1 MHDVEML
8 VTLAWLVLGTLLGF
22 LVIFVS
28 GRLLGARRGW
38 LALLASGIVGWT
50 AAVIV
55 AGLVTDW
62 EGSSFAMV
70 AVAVV
75 LGTLFTMSFAILLDL
90 VAPVGSLATGN
101 AAGLVTIT
109 NPVAGVRD
117 KIEPLRRY
125 REVIEIARR
134 NGVSARAASRQ
145 SLPAGIRRTLEEA
158 GGIFVKLGQV
168 ASTRADVLPP
178 EWCEELST
186 LRSAA
191 EPQPESVMR
200 PHVTAELGSRPE
212 DVFESF
218 DWQPL
223 ASASIAQ
230 VYRARLADGDEVVVK
245 VQRPNLDDVMT
256 RDSQAVM
263 QLARLIERRTPLGA
277 SMHPVD
283 LAGDFLD
290 GVREEL
296 DFTIERD
303 NAKELTLAVDDT
315 DGIRLPTVY
324 ADLSGER
331 ILVEEFVEAPN
342 IGQVDRLQEFDLEA
356 LTDRLAESFMHQ
368 IFDVGLYHADPH
380 PGNILIEPDG
390 TIVLID
396 LGSVGRLSPGQ
407 RTAVME
413 MMAAAST
420 GSAAQLRQAM
430 SQIVIIDRDVDVRVL
445 DADIEMLLARHMR
458 SGAGIG
464 SAAFQDLAAL
474 VGQHGI
480 RLPRWFGTLSRTL
493 VTLEG
498 TLTSI
503 RPDFSLVDAG
513 RRHAEQRGLGRPS
526 VRDLRTMV
534 QEEAVLQ
541 LPRLR
546 RLPEQVD
553 ELIGQ
558 AVSGRLSARLSVFA
572 NPRDQQVVTRLVDRV
587 VLAIIASA
595 TGIGSVV
602 LVASD
607 SGPLVRGDLL
617 VNELLGYVG
626 LTAAA
631 VLSLRVVAGV
641 IRDGST

>member
-1 MHDVEML
+1 MIVI
-8 VTLAWLVLGTLLGF
+8 LAWLVLGTLLGF
-22 LVIFVS
+22 VVVFVS

-38 LALLASGIVGWT
+38 VAMLASGVVGWT

-55 AGLVTDW
+55 AGLITDW
-62 EGSSFAMV
+62 EGSTFAMW
-70 AVAVV
+70 ATAVV
-75 LGTLFTMSFAILLDL
+75 LGTLFTMCIAILLDL
-90 VAPVGSLATGN
+90 VAPVGSLATGE

-109 NPVAGVRD
+109 NPVAGLRD
-117 KIEPLRRY
+117 KIEPFRRY
-125 REVIEIARR
+125 REVIDIARR
-134 NGVSARAASRQ
+134 NGVAARATSRQ
-145 SLPAGIRRTLEEA
+145 SLPAGVRRTLEEA

-178 EWCEELST
+178 EWCAELSS

-200 PHVTAELGSRPE
+200 PHVTAELGGRPE
-212 DVFESF
+212 DIFESF
-218 DWQPL
+218 DWSPL

-230 VYRARLADGDEVVVK
+230 VYRARLPNGDEVVVK
-245 VQRPNLDDVMT
+245 VQRPNLDEVMA

-303 NAKELTLAVDDT
+303 NASDLEHAVEFT
-315 DGIRLPTVY
+315 EGIRLPTVY
-324 ADLSGER
+324 AELSGAR

-342 IGQVDRLQEFDLEA
+342 IGQLERLGAFDLDQLA
-356 LTDRLAESFMHQ
+356 DRLAGSFMHQ
-368 IFDVGLYHADPH
+368 IFDLGLYHADPH
-380 PGNILIEPDG
+380 PGNILVEPDG

-407 RTAVME
+407 RAAVME
-413 MMAAAST
+413 MLAAAST
-420 GSAAQLRQAM
+420 GSAAPLRQAM
-430 SQIVIIDRDVDVRVL
+430 TQIVIIDRDVDVRVL
-445 DADIEMLLARHMR
+445 DSDIEMLLARHIR
-458 SGAGIG
+458 SGGAIG
-464 SAAFQDLAAL
+464 SALFQDLAAL

-498 TLTSI
+498 TLKSI
-503 RPDFSLVDAG
+503 RPTFSLVDAG
-513 RRHAEQRGLGRPS
+513 RQHAEQRGLGRPTA
-526 VRDLRTMV
+526 RDLRAMV

-558 AVSGRLSARLSVFA
+558 AVGGRLSARLSVFA
-572 NPRDQQVVTRLVDRV
+572 NPRDQQVVTRLVDRM

-602 LVASD
+602 LLASE
-607 SGPLVRGDLL
+607 SGPLVRDDLL

-631 VLSLRVVAGV
+631 VVALRVVAGV

>member
-1 MHDVEML
+1 ML
-8 VTLAWLVLGTLLGF
+8 VVLAWLILGTLAGL
-22 LVIFVS
+22 LVMFVA

-38 LALLASGIVGWT
+38 VAMMVSGIIGWT
-50 AAVIV
+50 IGVVI

-62 EGSSFAMV
+62 EGSTFAME
-70 AVAVV
+70 AIAVV
-75 LGTLFTMSFAILLDL
+75 LGTIFTMGTAVLLDL
-90 VAPVGSLATGN
+90 VAPVGSLATGD

-109 NPVAGVRD
+109 NPVAGARN

-125 REVIEIARR
+125 REVIGIARR

-145 SLPAGIRRTLEEA
+145 SLPVGIRRTLEEA

-178 EWCEELST
+178 EWCEELSS

-191 EPQPESVMR
+191 EPQPEAAMR
-200 PHVTAELGSRPE
+200 PHVTAELGAAPE
-212 DVFESF
+212 EVFEHF
-218 DWQPL
+218 EWDPL

-230 VYRARLADGDEVVVK
+230 VYRARLRGGDEVVVK
-245 VQRPNLDDVMT
+245 VQRPNLDEVMT

-263 QLARLIERRTPLGA
+263 QLARLIERRTPLGH

-303 NAKELTLAVDDT
+303 NAKELTLAVEGT
-315 DGIRLPTVY
+315 DGLRLPTVY
-324 ADLSGER
+324 GDLSGER
-331 ILVEEFVEAPN
+331 ILVEEFVSAPN
-342 IGQVDRLQEFDLEA
+342 IGQLDRLGEVDLDQ
-356 LTDRLAESFMHQ
+356 LTDRLADGFMHQ
-368 IFDVGLYHADPH
+368 IFDVGVYHADPH
-380 PGNILIEPDG
+380 PGNILVEPG
-390 TIVLID
+390 GGIVLID
-396 LGSVGRLSPGQ
+396 LGSVGRLAPGQ
-407 RTAVME
+407 RTSVME

-420 GSAAQLRQAM
+420 GSAAQLRQAL
-430 SQIVIIDRDVDVRVL
+430 SQIVIIDRDVDTRVL

-458 SGAGIG
+458 SGASIG
-464 SAAFQDLAAL
+464 TAAFQDLTTL

-498 TLTSI
+498 TLKSI
-503 RPDFSLVDAG
+503 RPEFSLVDAG

-526 VRDLRTMV
+526 VRDLRDIV
-534 QEEAVLQ
+534 QEEAMLQ

-546 RLPEQVD
+546 RLPEQID
-553 ELIGQ
+553 DLIGQ
-558 AVSGRLSARLSVFA
+558 AVSGRLSAQLSVFA
-572 NPRDQQVVTRLVDRV
+572 NPRDQRVLTRLVDRV
-587 VLAIIASA
+587 VLAVIASA
-595 TGIGSVV
+595 AGIGSVV

-607 SGPLVRGDLL
+607 SGPVLRDGLL
-617 VNELLGYVG
+617 VNEVLGYVG

-631 VLSLRVVAGV
+631 VLALRVVAGV
-641 IRDGST
+641 IRDGTT

>member
-1 MHDVEML
+1 ML
-8 VTLAWLVLGTLLGF
+8 VTLAWLVFGTIVGLAVTF
-22 LVIFVS
+22 LA

-38 LALLASGIVGWT
+38 LSLVVSGVAGWT
-50 AAVIV
+50 AAVVV

-62 EGSSFAMV
+62 EGRTFAMV
-70 AVAVV
+70 AIAVV
-75 LGTLFTMSFAILLDL
+75 LGTLFAMVFAVLLDL
-90 VAPVGSLATGN
+90 VAPIGSLARGE

-109 NPVAGVRD
+109 NPVAGARA
-117 KIEPLRRY
+117 KIDPFRRY
-125 REVIEIARR
+125 REVIGIARR
-134 NGVSARAASRQ
+134 NGVAVRSGSRQ
-145 SLPAGIRRTLEEA
+145 SLPAGVRRTLEEA

-178 EWCEELST
+178 EWCEELTS

-191 EPQPESVMR
+191 EPQPESAMR
-200 PHVTAELGSRPE
+200 PHITEQLGAAPE
-212 DVFESF
+212 EVFESF
-218 DWQPL
+218 EWQPM

-230 VYRARLADGDEVVVK
+230 VYRARLAGVGEVVVK
-245 VQRPNLDDVMT
+245 VQRPNLDDVMA

-263 QLARLIERRTPLGA
+263 QLARLIERRTPFGIT
-277 SMHPVD
+277 MHPVD

-303 NAKELTLAVDDT
+303 NAKELALAVGAT
-315 DGIRLPTVY
+315 SGVRLPTVH
-324 ADLSGER
+324 AELSGER
-331 ILVEEFVEAPN
+331 ILVEEFVHAPN
-342 IGQVDRLQEFDLEA
+342 IGQLNRLVGFDIEA
-356 LTDRLAESFMHQ
+356 IADRLAESFMHQ

-380 PGNILIEPDG
+380 PGNILVEPDG

-396 LGSVGRLSPGQ
+396 LGSVGRLAPGQ
-407 RTAVME
+407 RAAVME
-413 MMAAAST
+413 MMAGASI
-420 GSAAQLRQAM
+420 GSATQVRQAL

-445 DADIEMLLARHMR
+445 DADIEMLLARHIR

-464 SAAFQDLAAL
+464 SAAFQDLATL

-480 RLPRWFGTLSRTL
+480 RLPRWFGTLTRTL

-498 TLTSI
+498 TLSSV
-503 RPDFSLVDAG
+503 RPGFSLVDAG
-513 RRHAEQRGLGRPS
+513 RRHAEQRGLAQPS
-526 VRDLRTMV
+526 AQDLRSLIE
-534 QEEAVLQ
+534 EEAMLQ

-553 ELIGQ
+553 ELVSQ

-595 TGIGSVV
+595 AGIGSVV

-607 SGPLVRGDLL
+607 SGPVLRDDLL
-617 VNELLGYVG
+617 LNELLGYVG

-631 VLSLRVVAGV
+631 VLALRVVAGV

>member
-1 MHDVEML
+1 ML
-8 VTLAWLVLGTLLGF
+8 VLLAWLVLGTLVGL
-22 LVIFVS
+22 LVMFVA

-38 LALLASGIVGWT
+38 VALLVAGIIGWT
-50 AAVIV
+50 GGVIV

-62 EGSSFAMV
+62 EGSTFAMV
-70 AVAVV
+70 AIAVV
-75 LGTLFTMSFAILLDL
+75 LGTLFTMSVAVLIDL
-90 VAPVGSLATGN
+90 FAPVGSLATGDS
-101 AAGLVTIT
+101 AGLVIIT
-109 NPVAGVRD
+109 NPVTAARNR
-117 KIEPLRRY
+117 IEPLRRY
-125 REVIEIARR
+125 REVIAIARR
-134 NGVSARAASRQ
+134 NGVSARAASRPE
-145 SLPAGIRRTLEEA
+145 LPVGVRRTLEEA

-168 ASTRADVLPP
+168 ASTRPDVLPL
-178 EWCEELST
+178 EWCEELSK

-191 EPQPESVMR
+191 EPQPESAMR
-200 PHVTAELGSRPE
+200 PHVTKELGASPE
-212 DVFESF
+212 AVFAAF
-218 DWQPL
+218 DWKPL

-230 VYRARLADGDEVVVK
+230 VYRARLTNGDEVVVK

-256 RDSQAVM
+256 RDSEAVM
-263 QLARLIERRTPLGA
+263 QLARLIERRTPLGVT
-277 SMHPVD
+277 MHPVD

-303 NAKELTLAVDDT
+303 NAKELALAVEHSA
-315 DGIRLPTVY
+315 GIRLPQVY

-331 ILVEEFVEAPN
+331 ILVEEFVQAPN
-342 IGQVDRLQEFDLEA
+342 IGQVDRLGEFDLEA

-368 IFDVGLYHADPH
+368 IFDIGVYHADPH
-380 PGNILIEPDG
+380 PGNILVERG
-390 TIVLID
+390 GIVLID
-396 LGSVGRLSPGQ
+396 LGSVGRLAPGQ

-413 MMAAAST
+413 MMAAASA
-420 GSAAQLRQAM
+420 GSASQLRQAL

-458 SGAGIG
+458 AGAGIG
-464 SAAFQDLAAL
+464 SAAFQDLATL
-474 VGQHGI
+474 VGHHGL

-503 RPDFSLVDAG
+503 RPGFSLVDAG

-526 VRDLRTMV
+526 VRDLRDIV
-534 QEEAVLQ
+534 QEEAMLQ

-558 AVSGRLSARLSVFA
+558 AVSGRLSAQLSVFA
-572 NPRDQQVVTRLVDRV
+572 NPRDQRVLTRLVDRV
-587 VLAIIASA
+587 VLAVIASA
-595 TGIGSVV
+595 AGIGSVV

-607 SGPLVRGDLL
+607 SGPLIRNDLL

-631 VLSLRVVAGV
+631 VLALRVVAGV

>member
-1 MHDVEML
+1 ML
-8 VTLAWLVLGTLLGF
+8 VLLAWLVLGTLVGL
-22 LVIFVS
+22 LVMFVA

-38 LALLASGIVGWT
+38 VALLVAGIIGWT
-50 AAVIV
+50 GGVIV

-62 EGSSFAMV
+62 EGSTFAMV
-70 AVAVV
+70 AIAVV
-75 LGTLFTMSFAILLDL
+75 LGTLFTMSVAVLIDL
-90 VAPVGSLATGN
+90 FAPVGSLATGDS
-101 AAGLVTIT
+101 AGLVIIT
-109 NPVAGVRD
+109 NPVTAARNR
-117 KIEPLRRY
+117 IEPLRRY
-125 REVIEIARR
+125 REVIAIARR
-134 NGVSARAASRQ
+134 NGVSARAASRPE
-145 SLPAGIRRTLEEA
+145 LPVGVRRTLEEA

-168 ASTRADVLPP
+168 ASTRPDVLPL
-178 EWCEELST
+178 EWCEELSK
-186 LRSAA
+186 LRSGA
-191 EPQPESVMR
+191 EPQPESAMR
-200 PHVTAELGSRPE
+200 PHVTKELGASPE
-212 DVFESF
+212 AVFAAF
-218 DWQPL
+218 DWKPL

-230 VYRARLADGDEVVVK
+230 VYRARLTNGDEVVVK

-256 RDSQAVM
+256 RDSEAVM
-263 QLARLIERRTPLGA
+263 QLARLIERRTPLGVT
-277 SMHPVD
+277 MHPVD

-303 NAKELTLAVDDT
+303 NAKELALAVEHSA
-315 DGIRLPTVY
+315 GIRLPQVY

-331 ILVEEFVEAPN
+331 ILVEEFVQAPN
-342 IGQVDRLQEFDLEA
+342 IGQVDRLGEFDLEA

-368 IFDVGLYHADPH
+368 IFDIGVYHADPH
-380 PGNILIEPDG
+380 PGNILVERG
-390 TIVLID
+390 GIVLID
-396 LGSVGRLSPGQ
+396 LGSVGRLAPGQ

-413 MMAAAST
+413 MMAAASA
-420 GSAAQLRQAM
+420 GSASQLRQAL

-458 SGAGIG
+458 AGAGIG
-464 SAAFQDLAAL
+464 SAAFQDLATL
-474 VGQHGI
+474 VGHHGL

-503 RPDFSLVDAG
+503 RPGFSLVDAG

-526 VRDLRTMV
+526 VRDLRDIV
-534 QEEAVLQ
+534 QEEAMLQ

-558 AVSGRLSARLSVFA
+558 AVSGRLSAQLSVFA
-572 NPRDQQVVTRLVDRV
+572 NPRDQRVLTRLVDRV
-587 VLAIIASA
+587 VLAVIASA
-595 TGIGSVV
+595 AGIGSVV

-607 SGPLVRGDLL
+607 SGPLIRNDLL

-631 VLSLRVVAGV
+631 VLALRVVAGV

>member
-1 MHDVEML
+1 MT
-8 VTLAWLVLGTLLGF
+8 VTIAWLVLGTLVGALVVF
-22 LVIFVS
+22 LA
-28 GRLLGARRGW
+28 GRLLGAKRGW
-38 LALLASGIVGWT
+38 VALLVSGLVGWT
-50 AAVIV
+50 AAVVV

-62 EGSSFAMV
+62 EGRSFAMV
-70 AVAVV
+70 AIAVV
-75 LGTLFTMSFAILLDL
+75 LGTLFTMGFAILLDL
-90 VAPVGSLATGN
+90 VAPVGSLATGD
-101 AAGLVTIT
+101 AAGLVAIR
-109 NPVAGVRD
+109 NPVADLRAKV
-117 KIEPLRRY
+117 EPFRRY

-134 NGVSARAASRQ
+134 NGVATRAASRE
-145 SLPAGIRRTLEEA
+145 SLPVGVRRTLEEA

-178 EWCEELST
+178 EWCAELST

-191 EPQPESVMR
+191 EPQPEAVMR
-200 PHVTAELGSRPE
+200 PHVTEQLESAPE
-212 DVFESF
+212 DLFESF

-230 VYRARLADGDEVVVK
+230 VYRARLTTGEEVVVK
-245 VQRPNLDDVMT
+245 VQRPNLDGVMS

-263 QLARLIERRTPLGA
+263 QLARLIERRTPLGL
-277 SMHPVD
+277 SVHPVD

-296 DFTIERD
+296 DFRIERD
-303 NAKELTLAVDDT
+303 NARELAIAVADT
-315 DGIRLPTVY
+315 DGVRLPTVH
-324 ADLSGER
+324 AELSGER
-331 ILVEEFVEAPN
+331 ILVEEFVSAPN
-342 IGQVDRLQEFDLEA
+342 IGQ
-356 LTDRLAESFMHQ
+356 TDRLGAFDLDALADRLAASFMHQ
-368 IFDVGLYHADPH
+368 IFDVGLYHSDPH
-380 PGNILIEPDG
+380 PGNILVEPDG

-420 GSAAQLRQAM
+420 GSASQLRQAM
-430 SQIVIIDRDVDVRVL
+430 SQIMIIDRDVDVRVL
-445 DADIEMLLARHMR
+445 DADIEMLLSRHLR

-464 SAAFQDLAAL
+464 SAAFQDLATL
-474 VGQHGI
+474 VGHHGI
-480 RLPRWFGTLSRTL
+480 RLPRWFGTLTRTL

-498 TLTSI
+498 TLTSV
-503 RPDFSLVDAG
+503 RPSFSLVDAG
-513 RRHAEQRGLGRPS
+513 RRHAEQRGLSGS
-526 VRDLRTMV
+526 VPQDLQAVLR
-534 QEEAVLQ
+534 EEAMMQ

-558 AVSGRLSARLSVFA
+558 AVTGRLSARLSVFA
-572 NPRDQQVVTRLVDRV
+572 NPRDQQVVTRLVDRM
-587 VLAIIASA
+587 VLAVIAAS

-602 LVASD
+602 LLASD
-607 SGPLVRGDLL
+607 SGPVLRDELL

-631 VLSLRVVAGV
+631 VLALRVVAGV